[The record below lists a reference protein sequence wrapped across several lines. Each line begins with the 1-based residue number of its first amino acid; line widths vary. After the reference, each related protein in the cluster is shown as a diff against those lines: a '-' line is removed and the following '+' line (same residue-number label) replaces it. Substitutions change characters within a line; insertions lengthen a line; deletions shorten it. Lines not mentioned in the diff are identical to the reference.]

1 MASVQPDIYVDSGSP
16 SFRGLYDQHTHANY
30 NLYKSLHEIIDNV
43 ITKCDKI
50 HVHIITRGNN
60 IYSIK
65 VSDNWVQGFQ
75 HLNETGSKN
84 PLNLAHIRDGHADDN
99 ETSQFGI
106 GLKASSMSTANKM
119 TIITR
124 TDKDGCIKVLSD
136 YKEMYE
142 QDTFKSKRF
151 TYDPKEYMDVHGFE
165 YGTSILLEDIKSNL
179 TTSIDKKN
187 KKPYEQIIIDLIINS
202 LSDTYNGFIKN
213 GIELR
218 VNGILVEHK
227 EPLYFMKECT
237 PFTQIAN
244 VFQYEEDGD
253 TKYYMEHKT
262 NGTYAIYNNDTRD
275 LLTELQTKKEMK
287 NIKEKEVTQIADIK
301 STFIYW
307 WYKKTHKPDAENAP
321 KDDMPKGKIDII
333 KRNRKLGTWN
343 LKKTSRNGS
352 RNYTQSEIT
361 IDSKKIAEEI
371 GLNYN
376 KTISD
381 ENENNL
387 INALRK
393 FVDHLTCGFN
403 ADTSQPAYTKLEEI
417 AKTHNII
424 ADPVDEMTANPASK
438 KVVRKKN
445 KKAVVPVEHN
455 EEPVVKLGLEHFN
468 TPISEVVTEV
478 APNKL
483 LDEPVSECNLEIITH
498 SICETNSE
506 VCIDQHD
513 VINKELPKINV
524 VSEPAVT
531 NVPEPVKRVSA
542 HVVKQHAKGSVSSDD
557 FDSFIQYM
565 IKNKEQF
572 MHDPRTRTAYNAF
585 MF

>member
-1 MASVQPDIYVDSGSP
+1 MASDQYVDSGAP
-16 SFRGLYDQHTHANY
+16 SFKGLYDQHTHANY
-30 NLYKSLHEIIDNV
+30 NLYKSLHEIMDNV

-65 VSDNWVQGFQ
+65 VSDNYVEGFQ

-124 TDKDGCIKVLSD
+124 TDKDGCFKVLSD
-136 YKEMYE
+136 YNEMYE

-165 YGTSILLEDIKSNL
+165 YGTSILLEDIKSKL
-179 TTSIDKKN
+179 TTSICISKKT
-187 KKPYEQIIIDLIINS
+187 KKTYEQLIIETIINS

-227 EPLYFMKECT
+227 EPLYFMKECM

-253 TKYYMEHKT
+253 TKYFMEHKT

-307 WYKKTHKPDAENAP
+307 WYNKLDVENGP

-352 RNYTQSEIT
+352 RNYTQSEIS
-361 IDSKKIAEEI
+361 IDSKKIAAEI

-393 FVDHLTCGFN
+393 FVDHITCGFN
-403 ADTSQPAYTKLEEI
+403 ADTSQPAFTKLEEI

-424 ADPVDEMTANPASK
+424 ADPVDEPTAIPSAK
-438 KVVRKKN
+438 KVVRKKI
-445 KKAVVPVEHN
+445 KKAAVPVEPN
-455 EEPVVKLGLEHFN
+455 EELVVELALEHFN
-468 TPISEVVTEV
+468 TPTSEVIIEV

-483 LDEPVSECNLEIITH
+483 HEDPVSECNLEIN
-498 SICETNSE
+498 SDAICEEKSE
-506 VCIDQHD
+506 IVTDIL
-513 VINKELPKINV
+513 VNKESPKINV

-531 NVPEPVKRVSA
+531 NVPEPVKRVLA

-565 IKNKEQF
+565 IKNKEQLI
-572 MHDPRTRTAYNAF
+572 HDPRTRTAYNAF